1 VNPPAAP
8 LVTITG
14 GAGYIGSL
22 LTGVLLHAGY
32 RVRVVDALWFG
43 ADAVLGHRAH
53 PGFELRKGD
62 VTDPA
67 VARDAVAGARA
78 VVHLAAIVGF
88 PACQQVGPAVAR
100 RFNVESTR
108 LVHDAAEAAGA
119 TRFVFAS
126 TYSVYGLA
134 PDGKPVTEESPLHP
148 QSLYAE
154 TKIEAEQLLRARAGA
169 RCVPVIPRFTT
180 LFGISPRT
188 RFDLI
193 VNQFV
198 LEAVTRRALV
208 IFQRGYRR
216 SFVHV
221 RDAVES
227 IRLCLEAPAD
237 EVRGEVFNV
246 GSDGGNFSKDEI
258 VALVQAVVPG
268 TTVAHK
274 DLSFG
279 GDMRDI
285 TAAFGKIERVLR
297 FSAAISVRA
306 GVEEVYRAL
315 SEGWIK
321 DPTSDRYRNAQF
333 IVQ

>member
-1 VNPPAAP
+1 VTPAPGA
-8 LVTITG
+8 LVCITG

-22 LTGVLLHAGY
+22 LTGVLLARGY

-53 PGFELRKGD
+53 PQFELVKGD
-62 VTDPA
+62 VTEPA
-67 VARDAVAGARA
+67 VAAAAVAGADI

-108 LVHDAAEAAGA
+108 IVHDAAEAAGA

-134 PDGKPVTEESPLHP
+134 PDGKPVSEDSPLHP

-154 TKIEAEQLLRARAGA
+154 TKIEAEQLLRERAA
-169 RCVPVIPRFTT
+169 SPCVPVMPRFTT

-198 LEAVTRRALV
+198 LEAVTKREL
-208 IFQRGYRR
+208 IIYQQGYRR

-227 IRLCLEAPAD
+227 IVLCAEAPAD
-237 EVRGEVFNV
+237 EVAGETFNV

-258 VALVQAVVPG
+258 VRLVQEVVAG
-268 TTVAHK
+268 TTVTYK

-297 FSAAISVRA
+297 FSTTMSVRA
-306 GVEEVYRAL
+306 GVEEVHRAIT
-315 SEGWIK
+315 EGWIR
-321 DPTSDRYRNAQF
+321 DPGDERYRNAQF